1 MTLPATKT
9 GLSPGL
15 TYALCG
21 SLALHGM
28 VLFALPVSPPAQGVR
43 SHIMQAHLLPASA
56 DNMQQHNQ
64 PDTGNT
70 KKTITP
76 TTPASLTPV
85 PTPSEPLLAN
95 TQVSATSSG
104 QIATTAVSETSTSDA
119 NTYFSNEQLDV
130 PPHMLGEVQQVYPAR
145 ARAAA
150 VEGYVTLSLLIN
162 EHGEVEDVQVV
173 KAQPGGYFEASAL
186 AMLRNQRFSPPIKHN
201 QAVKSRWLTTVRYRL
216 QG

>member
-1 MTLPATKT
+1 MPLPAAKT

-15 TYALCG
+15 VYALGG
-21 SLALHGM
+21 SIALHGM
-28 VLFALPVSPPAQGVR
+28 ALFAFSVSPPAHDVR
-43 SHIMQAHLLPASA
+43 SHSMQAHLLPAT
-56 DNMQQHNQ
+56 DNMRQHNQ
-64 PDTGNT
+64 AETGNT
-70 KKTITP
+70 GKAIAP
-76 TTPASLTPV
+76 TALTSLTPV
-85 PTPSEPLLAN
+85 ATPPEPLLAS
-95 TQVSATSSG
+95 TQATLTPSE
-104 QIATTAVSETSTSDA
+104 QVATTAVSVAPSSDT

-162 EHGEVEDVQVV
+162 ERGEVEELQVV
-173 KAQPGGYFEASAL
+173 KAQPDGYFEESAL